1 MKCMTTS
8 HDARAE
14 DRSCSAGGV
23 LLCRYEA
30 AFTLLEVMIA
40 LTIFFV
46 AVFAILQSVSQSL
59 GAARSLQQKWPDPRA
74 LLSELS
80 LTNKLEEGT
89 VEGDF
94 GDLHPDFTW
103 TRDIYLVRTN
113 GLFQIDYT
121 IVRVTGNRPLEW
133 KTSAL
138 LWRPDSQ
145 VSSSRRQL

>member
-8 HDARAE
+8 HDARAG
-14 DRSCSAGGV
+14 DRSCSAGGA
-23 LLCRYEA
+23 LLCRDEA
-30 AFTLLEVMIA
+30 AFTLMEVMIA
-40 LTIFFV
+40 LLIFFV

-103 TRDIYLVRTN
+103 TRNIYLVRTN

-121 IVRVTGNRPLEW
+121 IVGVTGNRPLEW

-145 VSSSRRQL
+145 VSSFRRQL